1 MTKYDIVLLRP
12 KKNGMRGYYWQMY
25 RAGVEGLIKARAIGC
40 MAVQGLA
47 SHEAYICKAGVK
59 PTSQSLNALAEEVI
73 MNAYSHGGT
82 RFDGCIIDREYAKDP
97 YHRLMRVDA
106 TGRIWVDKSLFSE

>member
-1 MTKYDIVLLRP
+1 MAKYDIVLLRP

-25 RAGVEGLIKARAIGC
+25 RAGVEGLTKARAIGC

-73 MNAYSHGGT
+73 MNYYSHGGT
-82 RFDGCIIDREYAKDP
+82 RFDGCVIDREYAKDP
-97 YHRLMRVDA
+97 LRRLMRVDA
-106 TGRIWVDKSLFSE
+106 TGRIWVDKSIFS